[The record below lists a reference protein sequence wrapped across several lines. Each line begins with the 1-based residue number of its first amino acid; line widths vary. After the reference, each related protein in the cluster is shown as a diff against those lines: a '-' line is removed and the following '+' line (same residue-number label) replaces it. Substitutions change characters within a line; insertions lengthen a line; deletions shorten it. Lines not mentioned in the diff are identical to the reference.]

1 MDKSFP
7 DFVVVEGPIGVGKT
21 SLAKRLAETFRVDI
35 LLECATSNP
44 FLPEFYRNPVTAALP
59 TQLHFLFQRLNQ
71 VEQLRQAD
79 MFHPLKIA
87 DFLLDKDKLFAEVTL
102 NEAEYDLYLKIY
114 NNVIINTPVPD
125 LVIYLQANT
134 DILLKRIVKRGIEYE
149 RGISEQYLKKINDA
163 YVDFFYHYDSSP
175 LLIINTENFDLV
187 NNTDNYNLLLEH
199 ISRLPPGRHYFN
211 PLEF

>member
-7 DFVVVEGPIGVGKT
+7 DYVVVEGPIGVGKT
-21 SLAKRLAETFRVDI
+21 SLAKRLAETFKVDI
-35 LLECATSNP
+35 LLETATSNP
-44 FLPEFYRNPVTAALP
+44 FLPEFYRNPETAALP

-114 NNVIINTPVPD
+114 NNVITNSPVPD

-134 DILLKRIVKRGIEYE
+134 DILLKRIVNRGIDYE
-149 RGISEQYLKKINDA
+149 MGISEQYLKKINDA
-163 YVDFFYHYDSSP
+163 YIDFFYHYDSSP
-175 LLIINTENFDLV
+175 LLIINTENFNLV